1 MKKTLGNLL
10 GKLKGASAGASAIE
24 ARRPVQLFEVVSGE
38 ELLSIRGG
46 DKEYKP
52 IYEDAAENQ
61 NWQKPSMM
69 LDI

>member
-1 MKKTLGNLL
+1 MKKTLANLL
-10 GKLKGASAGASAIE
+10 GKLKGASAGANATE
-24 ARRPVQLFEVVSGE
+24 AKPPAQLFEVVSGE

-52 IYEDAAENQ
+52 IYEDAAENP

-69 LDI
+69 LDM